1 MSTFSQSIP
10 NFLSGVSQQPD
21 NRKRP
26 GQVKEAVNVYPD
38 FALGM
43 LKRPGSQFI
52 STLFNATTVGSPKW
66 FPILRDSSEKYVAQ
80 LDGNVFK
87 VWDLTTGLVQIVN
100 HAGFTCNVST
110 QRTEYS
116 DAVNDL
122 ITANNDL
129 VDAEDSY
136 RLLVNQGVDKIYEVA
151 ADYQYPASGTT
162 ADPYTCVTY
171 DGTNYR
177 FYKESTTAFH
187 TGTSSSHTHN
197 GYDYSLGTERTDQY
211 PLLAQGG
218 VKVYEL
224 REQKD
229 APDASQE
236 LTAIG
241 TEITDYETALTDR
254 NTKRTAYQT
263 AVNGCGA
270 STISYLFNATKDN
283 IEVLT
288 LNDTTYVL
296 NKDVTVEMNPTLSAA
311 SGHNPDREAFVVVTV
326 NPASGNFNI
335 ELEWN
340 YPDNTQQH
348 STASNTPPT
357 ALPATPGGD
366 IDATLTAIK
375 NAIENENIAPGNV
388 NAPTIINPNFQ
399 CQVIGSVL
407 HVSADV
413 DFRIKITHANPTN
426 VYVIRDKV
434 TNETR
439 LPNFCKDGTV
449 LKVVNT
455 SNVDFDD
462 WYVKFTTDD
471 GGTTGEGT
479 WKETV
484 ASGLKYQI
492 NPNTMP
498 HVLVRKSDGSF
509 YFGPGDGA
517 VIEVINNEEFKAPK
531 WDDRNIG
538 DDNTN
543 PLPSFVGKK
552 LSSIFFYRNRLGL
565 LAEDAVNLSR
575 AGDFTNF
582 FATSAQTATDDDPID
597 ISASG
602 TRPTILHHVLPTSV
616 GLVLYAVNDQFLL
629 STDSDLLSP
638 KTCKINRLSSYECD
652 QQVKPVSL
660 GTTHAFLSK
669 SSLYTKMFELAQIT
683 NERPPVMN
691 DPSVVVP
698 EYIPSTID
706 QFITSPSL
714 STVSLGT
721 TGSKDLYQF
730 KFLNRGGEERVVAS
744 WYKWVLPGELLCQFF
759 DESSLFVVTLNGTD
773 VHLSRYDLT
782 QSNESGYLK
791 LTTGESTDVC
801 LDEYHINPLR
811 RGNSPTK
818 VYLPFT
824 YRADST
830 VVVIDVGGNRKSLPT
845 AADQTGGK
853 VHEFTSVSNDSLGD
867 YVSIDED
874 LLGKNL
880 IIGTLYDM
888 QVDLPKFYRFDSSGD
903 SVNVDDTA
911 DLIMHRYK
919 LKLGLSGPISV
930 DVGILGVPTKTSDN
944 NLVYKLQRLLTN
956 TDSVTVQ
963 LSDNSS
969 FTVNSSVLLP
979 NQYRLNSVNML
990 PQSTHTIPIFQ
1001 RNENLS
1007 VSIKSS
1013 TPFPVSLLGMEWEG
1027 KYNRRFYRR
1036 G

>member
-52 STLFNATTVGSPKW
+52 STLLNADTGNNSKW
-66 FPILRDSSEKYVAQ
+66 FPILRDSTEKYIAQ
-80 LDGNVFK
+80 IDGDIFK
-87 VWDLTTGLVQIVN
+87 VWDLSSGFVQ
-100 HAGFTCNVST
+100 
-110 QRTEYS
+110 
-116 DAVNDL
+116 
-122 ITANNDL
+122 L
-129 VDAEDSY
+129 VDHSGQSCDLSAERTAYANSVNALISNTGALTQFINAEVAY
-136 RLLVNQGVDKIYEVA
+136 RDLLKEGVDTIHELDVEYR
-151 ADYQYPASGTT
+151 YSPTGTT
-162 ADPYTCVTY
+162 ADVLTGVIYNGVSYSLY
-171 DGTNYR
+171 DNN
-177 FYKESTTAFH
+177 TTAFA
-187 TGTSSSHTHN
+187 TTTSLPYTEDDSTSPRYGKN
-197 GYDYSLGTERTDQY
+197 YSLGNERTDDH
-211 PLLAQGG
+211 PLLAKDGI
-218 VKVYEL
+218 KVYEL

-229 APDASQE
+229 APDTEAAQNTIDTNYSAYRSALYTPQTTDENGVIVPASGRNHFRNE
-236 LTAIG
+236 YVTAANA
-241 TEITDYETALTDR
+241 TS
-254 NTKRTAYQT
+254 
-263 AVNGCGA
+263 CA
-270 STISYLFNATKDN
+270 SSGSSYLSNASKDN

-288 LNDTTYVL
+288 LNDVTYVL
-296 NKDVTVEMNPTLSAA
+296 NKDVEVAMLSAGSSA
-311 SGHNPDREAFVVVTV
+311 STHNPDREAFVVVTV

-335 ELEWN
+335 ELEWDSGD
-340 YPDNTQQH
+340 PVHTQTAP
-348 STASNTPPT
+348 STGVLAAAPSTN
-357 ALPATPGGD
+357 
-366 IDATLTAIK
+366 IQATLTNIGSAIT
-375 NAIENENIAPGNV
+375 NQNIASPT
-388 NAPTIINPNFQ
+388 APDVNPNFQ
-399 CQVIGSVL
+399 VEVIGSVL
-407 HVSADV
+407 HVSADY

-426 VYVIRDKV
+426 VYVIRDNV
-434 TNETR
+434 TNESR
-439 LPNFCKDGTV
+439 LPNFCKDGTI
-449 LKVVNT
+449 LHIVNT

-471 GGTTGEGT
+471 GSTFGEGT

-484 ASGLKYQI
+484 KGGLDYQI
-492 NPNTMP
+492 NPATMP

-509 YFGPGDGA
+509 YFGPGDGT
-517 VIEVINNEEFKAPK
+517 VIDATTDLKAPK
-531 WDDRNIG
+531 WDDRNCG
-538 DDNTN
+538 DDDTN

-552 LSSIFFYRNRLGL
+552 LRSIFFYRNRLGL
-565 LAEDAVNLSR
+565 LADDAVNLSR

-602 TRPTILHHVLPTSV
+602 TRPTILHHVLPTSI

-669 SSLYTKMFELAQIT
+669 SSLYTKMFELADIS
-683 NERPPVMN
+683 NERSPVMN

-698 EYIPSTID
+698 EYIPNTID

-730 KFLNRGGEERVVAS
+730 KFLNRGANERIVSS
-744 WYKWVLPGELLCQFF
+744 WYKWTLPGELLCQFF
-759 DESSLFVVTLNGTD
+759 DESSLYVVTKNNTEA
-773 VHLSRYDLT
+773 HLCKYDLT

-801 LDEYHINPLR
+801 LDEFHINPDR
-811 RGNSPTK
+811 SGSEVQTK
-818 VYLPFT
+818 VYLPYAF
-824 YRADST
+824 RPGST
-830 VVVIDVGGNRKSLPT
+830 IVVVDVGGSRDSQPT
-845 AADQTGGK
+845 AADQTGGR
-853 VHEFTSVSNDSLGD
+853 VHEFTSVTSDSVHGD
-867 YVSIDED
+867 YVIVEED
-874 LLGKNL
+874 LQGKNL
-880 IIGTLYDM
+880 VVGSLYDM
-888 QVDLPKFYRFDSSGD
+888 KIDLPKLYQFSTKGD
-903 SVNVDDTA
+903 SINVDDTA

-919 LKLGLSGPISV
+919 VKLGLSGPIDFDV
-930 DVGILGVPTKTSDN
+930 DITGIPKWSNV
-944 NLVYKLQRLLTN
+944 
-956 TDSVTVQ
+956 
-963 LSDNSS
+963 SS
-969 FTVNSSVLLP
+969 ITYP
-979 NQYRLNSVNML
+979 YQYLLNSVNML

-1001 RNENLS
+1001 RNENFEF
-1007 VSIKSS
+1007 SIKSS

>member
-52 STLFNATTVGSPKW
+52 STLFNATTIGSPKW

-151 ADYQYPASGTT
+151 AEYQYPASGTT
-162 ADPYTCVTY
+162 ADPYTCITY

-236 LTAIG
+236 LSDIG
-241 TEITDYETALTDR
+241 TEITNYETALTGTTGR
-254 NTKRTAYQT
+254 NAKRTAYQT
-263 AVNGCGA
+263 AVNGCGP
-270 STISYLFNATKDN
+270 SGISYLSGATKDN

-296 NKDVTVEMNPTLSAA
+296 NKDVTVEMNSTQSAA

-340 YPDNTQQH
+340 LDATNTQT
-348 STASNTPPT
+348 SSKTP
-357 ALPATPGGD
+357 APAGD
-366 IDATLTAIK
+366 ITATLDAIK
-375 NAIENENIAPGNV
+375 AQIITLNTAQATQPGSATYTSPNIAPEFEC
-388 NAPTIINPNFQ
+388 TL
-399 CQVIGSVL
+399 IGSVL
-407 HVSADV
+407 HIKSPV

-471 GGTTGEGT
+471 GSATGEGT

-853 VHEFTSVSNDSLGD
+853 VHEFTSVSTDSLGD

-888 QVDLPKFYRFDSSGD
+888 HVDLPKFYRFDSSGD

-911 DLIMHRYK
+911 DLILHRFK
-919 LKLGLSGPISV
+919 VKLGLSGPINFDV
-930 DVGILGVPTKTSDN
+930 DITGIPKWSN
-944 NLVYKLQRLLTN
+944 
-956 TDSVTVQ
+956 
-963 LSDNSS
+963 
-969 FTVNSSVLLP
+969 NSSVTYP
-979 NQYRLNSVNML
+979 YQYLLNSVNML

-1001 RNENLS
+1001 RNENLN

>member
-87 VWDLTTGLVQIVN
+87 VWDLTTGLVQIVD

-110 QRTEYS
+110 QRTEYI

-122 ITANNDL
+122 ITANSDL

-162 ADPYTCVTY
+162 ADPYTCITY

-236 LTAIG
+236 LSNIG
-241 TEITDYETALTDR
+241 TEISDYETALTDR

-263 AVNGCGA
+263 AVGGCGP
-270 STISYLFNATKDN
+270 SSISYLSGATKDN

-296 NKDVTVEMNPTLSAA
+296 NKDVTVEMNSTLSAA
-311 SGHNPDREAFVVVTV
+311 SGHNSDREAFVVVTV
-326 NPASGNFNI
+326 NPASGNFEI
-335 ELEWN
+335 TLEWDSGDPV
-340 YPDNTQQH
+340 YTQ
-348 STASNTPPT
+348 TAPT
-357 ALPATPGGD
+357 TGVLSAAPGTN
-366 IDATLTAIK
+366 IQTTLT
-375 NAIENENIAPGNV
+375 NIGTQITNQ
-388 NAPTIINPNFQ
+388 NITTPTSPDVNPNFQ
-399 CQVIGSVL
+399 VEVIGSVL
-407 HVSADV
+407 HVSADY

-471 GGTTGEGT
+471 GSATGEGT

-565 LAEDAVNLSR
+565 LADDAVNLSR

-629 STDSDLLSP
+629 STDSDILSP

-721 TGSKDLYQF
+721 TGSKNLYQF

-845 AADQTGGK
+845 AANQTGGK
-853 VHEFTSVSNDSLGD
+853 VHEFTSVSTDSLGA

-911 DLIMHRYK
+911 DLILHRFK
-919 LKLGLSGPISV
+919 VKLGLSGPINFDV
-930 DVGILGVPTKTSDN
+930 DITGIPKWSN
-944 NLVYKLQRLLTN
+944 
-956 TDSVTVQ
+956 
-963 LSDNSS
+963 
-969 FTVNSSVLLP
+969 NSSVTYP
-979 NQYRLNSVNML
+979 YQYLLNSVNML

>member
-52 STLFNATTVGSPKW
+52 STLFNATTNGSPKW

-116 DAVNDL
+116 NAVNDL

-162 ADPYTCVTY
+162 ADPYTCITY

-254 NTKRTAYQT
+254 DTKRTAYQT
-263 AVNGCGA
+263 AVNGCGP
-270 STISYLFNATKDN
+270 SGISYLSGATKDD

-296 NKDVTVEMNPTLSAA
+296 NKDVTVEMNSTLSAA

-326 NPASGNFNI
+326 NPASGNFEI
-335 ELEWN
+335 TLEWDSGD
-340 YPDNTQQH
+340 PVHTQTAP
-348 STASNTPPT
+348 STGVLSA
-357 ALPATPGGD
+357 APGAD
-366 IDATLTAIK
+366 IQTTLT
-375 NAIENENIAPGNV
+375 NIGTQITNQ
-388 NAPTIINPNFQ
+388 NITTPTSPDVNPNFQ
-399 CQVIGSVL
+399 VEVIGSVL
-407 HVSADV
+407 HVSADH

-471 GGTTGEGT
+471 GSTTGEGT

-498 HVLVRKSDGSF
+498 HVLVRKSDGTF

-824 YRADST
+824 YRAGST

-853 VHEFTSVSNDSLGD
+853 VHEFTSVSTDSLGD

-911 DLIMHRYK
+911 DLILHRFK
-919 LKLGLSGPISV
+919 VKLGLSGPINFDV
-930 DVGILGVPTKTSDN
+930 DITGIPKWSN
-944 NLVYKLQRLLTN
+944 
-956 TDSVTVQ
+956 
-963 LSDNSS
+963 
-969 FTVNSSVLLP
+969 NSSVTYP
-979 NQYRLNSVNML
+979 YQYLLNSVNML

>member
-43 LKRPGSQFI
+43 LKRPGSKFI
-52 STLFNATTVGSPKW
+52 STLFNASTSDNNKW

-80 LDGNVFK
+80 FDGNNFK
-87 VWDLTTGLVQIVN
+87 IWDLE
-100 HAGFTCNVST
+100 AGFVQLVDHGNTPTCTASVERDAYITEVNNL
-110 QRTEYS
+110 RTAYT
-116 DAVNDL
+116 DL
-122 ITANNDL
+122 R
-129 VDAEDSY
+129 DAEDQY
-136 RLLVNQGVDKIYEVA
+136 RLTLNEGVDNIYEVEVE
-151 ADYQYPASGTT
+151 YQYPATGTI
-162 ADPYTCVTY
+162 ANAVTCVTY

-177 FYKESTTAFH
+177 FYKGGTLPFN
-187 TGTSSSHTHN
+187 TGTSSTHIDN
-197 GYDYSLGTERTDQY
+197 GYNYSLGTERTDDH

-218 VKVYEL
+218 IKVYEL

-229 APDASQE
+229 APATNSDQQ
-236 LTAIG
+236 AINLAVA
-241 TEITDYETALTDR
+241 DYNTALNAR
-254 NTKRTAYQT
+254 NQARTAYQT
-263 AVNGCGA
+263 AIDGCP
-270 STISYLFNATKDN
+270 SPNVSYLTGTESYKDD
-283 IEVLT
+283 IDVLT
-288 LNDTTYVL
+288 LNDTTFVL
-296 NKDVTVEMNPTLSAA
+296 NKSKTVAMKSSPLSNA
-311 SGHNPDREAFVVVTV
+311 SGHDADKEAFVVVTV
-326 NPASGNFNI
+326 NPASGDFDI

-348 STASNTPPT
+348 STAPT
-357 ALPATPGGD
+357 ALSPTLGGD
-366 IDATLTAIK
+366 INTTLTAIK
-375 NAIENENIAPGNV
+375 TDIENENIAPGNV
-388 NAPTIINPNFQ
+388 TPTIINPNFQ

-426 VYVIRDKV
+426 VYVIRDTV
-434 TNETR
+434 TNETK
-439 LPNFCKDGTV
+439 LPNFCKNGTV
-449 LKVVNT
+449 LQIVNT

-471 GGTTGEGT
+471 GSDFGEGT

-484 ASGLKYQI
+484 ASGLEYQLDAS
-492 NPNTMP
+492 TMP
-498 HVLVRKSDGSF
+498 HKLVREANGTFTLS
-509 YFGPGDGA
+509 
-517 VIEVINNEEFKAPK
+517 EVE
-531 WDDRNIG
+531 WDDRKIG

-543 PLPSFVGKK
+543 PIPSFVGKK
-552 LSSIFFYRNRLGL
+552 LRSIFFYRNRLGL
-565 LAEDAVNLSR
+565 LADDAVNLSR
-575 AGDFTNF
+575 AGDFYNF
-582 FATSAQTATDDDPID
+582 FATSAQVATDDDPID

-602 TRPTILHHVLPTSV
+602 SRPTILHHVLPTSV

-629 STDSDLLSP
+629 TTDSDILSP

-652 QQVKPVSL
+652 QNVKPISL

-669 SSLYTKMFELAQIT
+669 SNLYSKMFELAQIS
-683 NERPPVMN
+683 NDRPPVMN

-698 EYIPSTID
+698 EYLPSTID

-721 TGSKDLYQF
+721 TGQKDLYQF

-744 WYKWVLPGELLCQFF
+744 WFKWTLPGELLCQFF
-759 DESSLFVVTLNGTD
+759 DESTLYVVTSNKKYTETD
-773 VHLSRYDLT
+773 GVCQETAAEEVHLSKFDLS
-782 QSNESGYLK
+782 QSNESGFLR

-801 LDEYHINPLR
+801 LDEYQINPHR
-811 RGNSPTK
+811 TGAGPTK
-818 VYLPFT
+818 VYLPYNRRKCSGANKT
-824 YRADST
+824 
-830 VVVIDVGGNRKSLPT
+830 VVIDVGGNRNSLPT

-853 VHEFTSVSNDSLGD
+853 VHEFTSVSNDSTGD
-867 YVSIDED
+867 YVLVDED
-874 LLGKNL
+874 LQGKNL

-888 QVDLPKFYRFDSSGD
+888 QLELPKFYKFSASGD
-903 SVNVDDTA
+903 SIDVDDSA
-911 DLIMHRYK
+911 DLIMHRYR

-930 DVGILGVPTKTSDN
+930 AVGILGISDRTSDN

-956 TDSVTVQ
+956 NTSVTV
-963 LSDNSS
+963 SHPDNTT
-969 FTVNSSVLLP
+969 FTVDSSVLLP
-979 NQYRLNSVNML
+979 NQYLLNSVNML

-1001 RNENLS
+1001 RNENLN